1 MSRLRM
7 LLMSGLLVSLVGC
20 QQPVGGGAGS
30 GLFSGGAGS
39 PWGQAAEAQQQFF
52 AGVSDQM
59 KNLTARLG
67 QSDLDNQQ
75 LQTELAGLK
84 QKLQAAGDYNY
95 QLKQQLADTVSQ
107 IQTVQNEKLA
117 LEQQMLA
124 MQRNLSPSALAAA
137 GGAPGLSNGMGNGML
152 AAGQT
157 VPPTQLPTAGG
168 TPTLRANNSL
178 MQKVSTLQFT
188 GVTTR
193 MDGDV
198 IRVELPSD
206 MVFTPGTY
214 QVSLT
219 SGQLLQQIATVIN
232 REFPRQV
239 IGVEAHWDSALPP
252 PAGATTQQLTA
263 TQSLAVFNELVRLGV
278 PERQLFTLAM
288 GANRPRYAAGA
299 AVPNQ
304 GANRRIEI
312 VVYPETTE

>member
-1 MSRLRM
+1 MSRLRI
-7 LLMSGLLVSLVGC
+7 LLLLGLLVSIVGC

-30 GLFSGGAGS
+30 NMFSGGAGS

-117 LEQQMLA
+117 IEQQMMA
-124 MQRNLSPSALAAA
+124 MQRNLSAPAMAA
-137 GGAPGLSNGMGNGML
+137 GAGNPGMANGML

-157 VPPTQLPTAGG
+157 APPTQLPTSGG

-178 MQKVSTLQFT
+178 MQKVSALQFT

-198 IRVELPSD
+198 IRVEMPTD
-206 MVFTPGTY
+206 MVFTPGPIK
-214 QVSLT
+214 S
-219 SGQLLQQIATVIN
+219 
-232 REFPRQV
+232 R
-239 IGVEAHWDSALPP
+239 
-252 PAGATTQQLTA
+252 
-263 TQSLAVFNELVRLGV
+263 
-278 PERQLFTLAM
+278 
-288 GANRPRYAAGA
+288 
-299 AVPNQ
+299 
-304 GANRRIEI
+304 
-312 VVYPETTE
+312 

>member
-1 MSRLRM
+1 MSRLRILI
-7 LLMSGLLVSLVGC
+7 LLALLVLANGC
-20 QQPVGGGAGS
+20 QQPIGGGAGS
-30 GLFSGGAGS
+30 GMFSGGAS

-117 LEQQMLA
+117 IEQQMVA
-124 MQRNLSPSALAAA
+124 MQRNLSSPAMTSGGVA
-137 GGAPGLSNGMGNGML
+137 GMSNGML
-152 AAGQT
+152 ASGQGA
-157 VPPTQLPTAGG
+157 PPSQLPTAGG

-198 IRVELPSD
+198 IRVEMPTD

-219 SGQLLQQIATVIN
+219 SAQLLQQIAGVIT
-232 REFPRQV
+232 REFPKQL
-239 IGVEAHWDSALPP
+239 IGVEAHWDSTLSA
-252 PAGATTQQLTA
+252 PAGASVQQLTA
-263 TQSLAVFNELVRLGV
+263 TQSLAVYNELVRMGV
-278 PERQLFTLAM
+278 PERQLFTLSM
-288 GANRPRYAAGA
+288 GANRPRYAAAVA
-299 AVPNQ
+299 APNQ
-304 GANRRIEI
+304 APNRRIEI

>member
-1 MSRLRM
+1 MSRLKI
-7 LLMSGLLVSLVGC
+7 LLLLGLLFCITGC
-20 QQPVGGGAGS
+20 QQPAGGGSGS
-30 GLFSGGAGS
+30 SFFSGS
-39 PWGQAAEAQQQFF
+39 SNPWGQAAEAQQQFF

-67 QSDLDNQQ
+67 ESDLDNQQ

-117 LEQQMLA
+117 IEQQMVA
-124 MQRNLSPSALAAA
+124 MQRSMSNTASAA
-137 GGAPGLSNGMGNGML
+137 GGAMTGGVL
-152 AAGQT
+152 AAGQNS
-157 VPPTQLPTAGG
+157 PPAQLPTAGG

-178 MQKVSTLQFT
+178 MQKVSTLQFA

-198 IRVELPSD
+198 IRVELPAD
-206 MVFTPGTY
+206 MVFTPGTM
-214 QVSLT
+214 QISLT
-219 SGQLLQQIATVIN
+219 SGQLLQQIAGVIN

-239 IGVEAHWDSALPP
+239 VGVEAHFDAAAQL
-252 PAGATTQQLTA
+252 PAGVTSQQLTA
-263 TQSLAVFNELVRLGV
+263 TQALTVYNELVRMGL

-288 GANRPRYAAGA
+288 GANRPRYQTAAA
-299 AVPNQ
+299 PNP
-304 GANRRIEI
+304 GANRRVEI
-312 VVYPETTE
+312 VVYPETIN

>member
-7 LLMSGLLVSLVGC
+7 LLLLGLLVSIVGC
-20 QQPVGGGAGS
+20 QQPAGGGAGS
-30 GLFSGGAGS
+30 NMFSTGPSS

-117 LEQQMLA
+117 IEQQMLA
-124 MQRNLSPSALAAA
+124 LQRNLSAPAMAA
-137 GGAPGLSNGMGNGML
+137 GAGSPGMVNGML

-157 VPPTQLPTAGG
+157 APPAQLPSAGG

-178 MQKVSTLQFT
+178 MQKVGALQFT

-198 IRVELPSD
+198 IRVEMPTD

-214 QVSLT
+214 QISLT
-219 SGQLLQQIATVIN
+219 SGQLLQQITAVIN
-232 REFPRQV
+232 REFPKQL
-239 IGVEAHWDSALPP
+239 IGVESHWDRTLPP
-252 PAGATTQQLTA
+252 PAGASVQQLTA

-288 GANRPRYAAGA
+288 GANRPRYAAAPA
-299 AVPNQ
+299 APNQ
-304 GANRRIEI
+304 ASNRRIEI